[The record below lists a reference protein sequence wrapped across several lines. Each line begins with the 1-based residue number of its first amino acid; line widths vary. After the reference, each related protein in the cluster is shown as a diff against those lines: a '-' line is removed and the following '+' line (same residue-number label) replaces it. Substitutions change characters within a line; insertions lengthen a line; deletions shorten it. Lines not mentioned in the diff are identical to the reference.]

1 MRANSDWQ
9 VSDFEV
15 QGADI
20 TGAYIY
26 IGPPMDQYVFIFCCT
41 DLYCFHWV
49 IFIRV
54 FWLINII
61 CKLTGVITALQ
72 SSIEKL
78 LTILANS
85 VKTKHCLK

>member
-26 IGPPMDQYVFIFCCT
+26 ILVLLWTNMY
-41 DLYCFHWV
+41 LYSV
-49 IFIRV
+49 V
-54 FWLINII
+54 
-61 CKLTGVITALQ
+61 LTY
-72 SSIEKL
+72 
-78 LTILANS
+78 ILF
-85 VKTKHCLK
+85 TG